1 MTLKQTKVLYL
12 AGVARSG
19 STLLG
24 RLMGEPTEAVHVGEM
39 VYIWQR
45 SLQEDT
51 VCGCGR
57 PFRECP
63 FWSEVFERGFGGFDR
78 VDVEAILSTKRR
90 LEKTRVLP
98 RLLSPWK
105 SAADRRR
112 LEKYQ
117 QVLATL
123 YRAIAEVSG
132 AELVVDGSK
141 SESYGY
147 ILDGVPEL
155 DVRGVHL
162 VRDSRAVAYSQQRR
176 KPDPSRGEQAD
187 ATLPTTSPAR
197 TALVWNTTNLLLMA
211 RTPGHRSLRM
221 RYEDCAINPE
231 AALRRLWKLAEEP
244 IPALDFLSLE
254 TPFFLRTNHTVA
266 GNPDRFHAEIKIR
279 PDLAWHGEMRPA
291 QRRLLTALTWPL
303 LLRFGYIGHR
313 KPQNP
318 RRRA

>member
-1 MTLKQTKVLYL
+1 MTKQTKVLYL

-45 SLQEDT
+45 SLQEKN

-63 FWSEVFERGFGGFDR
+63 FWSEVFERAFGGFDGL
-78 VDVEAILSTKRR
+78 DVEAILATKRR

-105 SAADRRR
+105 SAADRKR
-112 LEKYQ
+112 LEEYQ
-117 QVLATL
+117 QVLAAL

-132 AELVVDGSK
+132 ARLIVDGSK
-141 SESYGY
+141 SETYGY
-147 ILDGVPEL
+147 VLGGVPGL

-162 VRDSRAVAYSQQRR
+162 VRDSRAVAYSQQRQKR
-176 KPDPSRGEQAD
+176 DPSRGAQTA
-187 ATLPTTSPAR
+187 ATLPTASPVR
-197 TALVWNTTNLLLMA
+197 SALVWNITNLLLLT
-211 RTPGHRSLRM
+211 RTPGHCSLRM
-221 RYEDCAINPE
+221 RYEDSAINPK
-231 AALRRLWKLAEEP
+231 AALRRLWQLAEEP
-244 IPALDFLSLE
+244 VPALDFLSLDA
-254 TPFFLRTNHTVA
+254 PFSLRTNHTVA
-266 GNPDRFHAEIKIR
+266 GNPDRFHAEVKIR
-279 PDLAWHGEMRPA
+279 PDLAWQGQMRPA
-291 QRRLLTALTWPL
+291 QRALLTALTWPL
-303 LLRFGYIGHR
+303 LLRFGYLGPG
-313 KPQNP
+313 KPSP

>member
-1 MTLKQTKVLYL
+1 MAKQTKVLYL

-24 RLMGEPTEAVHVGEM
+24 RLMGEPTEAVHVGEV
-39 VYIWQR
+39 VYLWQR
-45 SLQEDT
+45 SLQEEN

-63 FWSEVFERGFGGFDR
+63 FWSEVFARAFGGFDG
-78 VDVEAILSTKRR
+78 VDVEAILATKRR

-112 LEKYQ
+112 LEDYQ
-117 QVLATL
+117 QALATL
-123 YRAIAEVSG
+123 YRAISEVSG
-132 AELVVDGSK
+132 ARLVVDGSK
-141 SESYGY
+141 SEAYGY
-147 ILDGVPEL
+147 VLDGVPGL

-176 KPDPSRGEQAD
+176 KPDPSRGGKTA
-187 ATLPTTSPAR
+187 ATLPTASPAR
-197 TALVWNTTNLLLMA
+197 VALVWNITNLLLMA

-221 RYEDCAINPE
+221 RYEDSAIDPE
-231 AALRRLWKLAEEP
+231 AALRRLWMLAEEP
-244 IPALDFLSLE
+244 VPALDFLSLE

-266 GNPDRFHAEIKIR
+266 GNPDRFHTEVKIR

-291 QRRLLTALTWPL
+291 HRALLTALTWPL
-303 LLRFGYIGHR
+303 LLHFGYLG
-313 KPQNP
+313 
-318 RRRA
+318 RREP